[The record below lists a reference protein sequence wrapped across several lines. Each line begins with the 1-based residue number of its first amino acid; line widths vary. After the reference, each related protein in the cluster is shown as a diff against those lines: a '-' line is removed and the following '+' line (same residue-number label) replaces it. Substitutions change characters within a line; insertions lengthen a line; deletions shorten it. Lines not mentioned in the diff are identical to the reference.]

1 MSNSNK
7 FGEAG
12 YNSITLKYG
21 IGYGSNINFL
31 TQNYELWHIAGLY
44 FQLNNTQTLKSYS
57 SK

>member
-21 IGYGSNINFL
+21 IGYGSNINF
-31 TQNYELWHIAGLY
+31 
-44 FQLNNTQTLKSYS
+44 
-57 SK
+57 